1 MSVVKIRSLVVS
13 ILMLWIIYP
22 ISAIATT
29 FTSWNIEWLSSS
41 PSAKFSESHRSAAD
55 VQKLNQHFIKTKS
68 DVLAFQEVNDP
79 QIIGD
84 VVGSDYQLFFSDR
97 SQRSNRYLQFED
109 INQYTGFAVKKGI
122 PTSDPVDFPLDAQSG
137 SKLRFATYIVLYPNS
152 EQPIH
157 ALSVHMKARCA
168 GAYRNDRHCKML
180 KSQGGVLN
188 KWIKERERQN
198 QAYVILGDFNHNLSY
213 SGDWLWQSITKSTNA
228 SLATQLTPADCKVR
242 SRKQPNK
249 THQFRSL
256 IDHIIV
262 SDKLTASNV
271 QQVTFNANQVLS
283 YHLSDHCP
291 IQAIIK

>member
-1 MSVVKIRSLVVS
+1 MSVAKIRSLVVS

-22 ISAIATT
+22 ISAMATT

-55 VQKLNQHFIKTKS
+55 VRKLNQHFIKTQS

-97 SQRSNRYLQFED
+97 SQRSNRSLQFDD
-109 INQYTGFAVKKGI
+109 INQYTGFAVRKGI
-122 PTSDPVDFPLDAQSG
+122 PTSDPVDFPLDTHSG
-137 SKLRFATYIVLYPNS
+137 SKLRFATYIVLYPDS
-152 EQPIH
+152 KQPIH
-157 ALSVHMKARCA
+157 ALSVHLKARCA
-168 GAYRNDRHCKML
+168 GAYRNDRHCKTL
-180 KSQGGVLN
+180 KSQGGELN

-198 QAYVILGDFNHNLSY
+198 QAYVILGDFNHNLGY
-213 SGDWLWQSITKSTNA
+213 SGDWLWQSIAKSTNA
-228 SLATQLTPADCKVR
+228 SLATQFTSADCKVR

-256 IDHIIV
+256 IDHIVV
-262 SDKLTASNV
+262 SDQLTASNA
-271 QQVTFNANQVLS
+271 QQVTYDTNQVLS

-291 IQAIIK
+291 IQATIK

>member
-1 MSVVKIRSLVVS
+1 MSVAKIRSLVVS

-22 ISAIATT
+22 ISVMATT

-55 VQKLNQHFIKTKS
+55 VQKLNQHFIKTQS
-68 DVLAFQEVNDP
+68 DVLAFQEVDDP
-79 QIIGD
+79 QIIGN

-97 SQRSNRYLQFED
+97 SKRSNRHLQFDD
-109 INQYTGFAVKKGI
+109 INQYTGFAVKKDI
-122 PTSDPVDFPLDAQSG
+122 PASDPVDLPLDTQSG
-137 SKLRFATYIVLYPNS
+137 SKLRFATYIVLYPDS

-157 ALSVHMKARCA
+157 ALSVHLKARCA
-168 GAYRNDRHCKML
+168 GAYRNNRHCKTL
-180 KSQGGVLN
+180 QSQGGVLN
-188 KWIKERERQN
+188 QWINERERQN
-198 QAYVILGDFNHNLSY
+198 QAYVILGDFNHNLGY
-213 SGDWLWQSITKSTNA
+213 SGDWLWQAIVKNTNA
-228 SLATQLTPADCKVR
+228 SLATQRTPADCKVR

-262 SDKLTASNV
+262 GDKLTASNV
-271 QQVTFNANQVLS
+271 RQVTYDSNQVLS

-291 IQAIIK
+291 IQASVK